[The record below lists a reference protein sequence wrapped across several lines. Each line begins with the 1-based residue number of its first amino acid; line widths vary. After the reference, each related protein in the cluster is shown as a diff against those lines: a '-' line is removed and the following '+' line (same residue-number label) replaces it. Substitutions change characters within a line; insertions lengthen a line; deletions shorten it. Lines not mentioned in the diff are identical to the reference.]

1 MLQTS
6 SSSATTNY
14 KLESQP
20 SWDYI
25 EFGIHIGHVL
35 DRKNP
40 RSQFLVQMLYF
51 MNLVENIDDALVV

>member
-6 SSSATTNY
+6 SSSATTYY
-14 KLESQP
+14 KPESQR

-25 EFGIHIGHVL
+25 EFGIHIGDVF

-40 RSQFLVQMLYF
+40 RSQFLVQILYL
-51 MNLVENIDDALVV
+51 MNLVENIDVALVV